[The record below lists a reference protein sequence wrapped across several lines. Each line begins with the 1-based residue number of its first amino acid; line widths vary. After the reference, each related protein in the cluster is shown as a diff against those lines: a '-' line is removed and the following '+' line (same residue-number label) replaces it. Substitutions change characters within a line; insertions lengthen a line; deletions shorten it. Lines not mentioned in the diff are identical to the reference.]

1 MHVLIVDD
9 ESFVRRSLSELLKSA
24 DAPSSTVSSAENGLE
39 AVRILEEHV
48 VDLVISDIRMPG
60 MDGLELARYIHENYP
75 DTETVLLTGYQ
86 DFTYARQAI
95 RYGVK
100 EYLVKPN
107 PVESI
112 LGVAAATFERLEQKR
127 QQRQLAQLRDKHLQK
142 KLLSDLLYGL
152 PLSFFETS
160 CLIPAFHSFA
170 VLNVSLRG
178 DSLPQNWSEQ
188 AMYAAAINILEEW
201 FSQHA
206 YSVGIQ
212 EDHEAV
218 FLLFYGLAP
227 SEDPEHNSETITLQ
241 GLEKLKNLLKCP
253 FDAGI
258 SKIHSELDALAPAYR
273 ESLEALEALRQLKKE
288 DALQVMSYSDSR
300 KTSASAQLEEQLQVK
315 AKRRIISMMTGA
327 MKARLQENLSLKMIA
342 DELYMNPTYLGR
354 IFKEDMGE
362 CFSSFL
368 TRLRIQKA
376 TELLEDITLKVYEV
390 SDLVGFRDPA
400 YFSLI
405 FKKTVGVTPQEYQK
419 HNK

>member
-9 ESFVRRSLSELLKSA
+9 ESFVRRSLLELLESE
-24 DAPSSTVSSAENGLE
+24 DSPSSKVSSAENGIE
-39 AVRILEEHV
+39 AVRILQEHA

-60 MDGLELARYIHENYP
+60 MDGLELARHIHEGYP

-95 RYGVK
+95 RYGVR

-107 PVESI
+107 SVESI
-112 LGVAAATFERLEQKR
+112 LGVVSATSERLQLKKQQEQL
-127 QQRQLAQLRDKHLQK
+127 QLLRNKHLQK

-152 PLSFFETS
+152 PLPFFETNLLPS
-160 CLIPAFHSFA
+160 FHSL
-170 VLNVSLRG
+170 VVVTISLRG
-178 DSLPQNWSEQ
+178 NALPQSWSEQ
-188 AMYAAAINILEEW
+188 AMYSAAINILEEL
-201 FSQHA
+201 FNQHT
-206 YSVGIQ
+206 YTVGIQ
-212 EDHEAV
+212 DEQEAI
-218 FLLFYGLAP
+218 FLLFYAQE
-227 SEDPEHNSETITLQ
+227 SEDLENMNEALALK
-241 GLEKLKNLLKCP
+241 GLEKLKNLLKYS
-253 FDAGI
+253 FGAGI
-258 SKIHSELDALAPAYR
+258 SKFHRTLEEIAPAYR
-273 ESLEALEALRQLKKE
+273 ESLEALRQVKKE
-288 DALQVMSYSDSR
+288 NASPDISRSDGSR
-300 KTSASAQLEEQLQVK
+300 SSSSAQLEEQLQVK
-315 AKRRIISMMTGA
+315 AKRRIISLMTEA
-327 MKARLQENLSLKMIA
+327 MRSRLQENLTLKMIA

-376 TELLEDITLKVYEV
+376 TELLEDVTLKVYEV

-405 FKKTVGVTPQEYQK
+405 FKKTMGVTPQDYQK